1 MTKKILIVCGNGLG
15 SSFMVEMN
23 IKKVLAEMGLEME
36 VSHTDLTSA
45 KGEVADLYIGDK
57 SIVENLEDGKKNIQ
71 GLVNLMSKK
80 DLQAAIE
87 KGFDL

>member
-1 MTKKILIVCGNGLG
+1 
-15 SSFMVEMN
+15 
-23 IKKVLAEMGLEME
+23 MGLEME

-80 DLQAAIE
+80 TCRRPLKKDSIYKEEIKCSIFLYAI
-87 KGFDL
+87 F